1 MNDKLLSNGL
11 STPTQMEKMERAL
24 HETVNVIKN
33 KDYYYLRKSKNPIKI
48 PPVKTIA
55 VMTSGG
61 DSPGMNAT
69 IRAVVLTAAANNIKV
84 VGIRYGFMGLVYGDF
99 IDLITQNVND
109 IIQCGGTK
117 LHTAHCPNF
126 TDDELLNR
134 TIERLKAY
142 GINAL
147 IVIGGGN
154 FLNGVLAFANHG
166 FPCIAIPAT
175 IENDIACTEY
185 SIGHDTATNTVIE
198 MIDRLRD
205 TSESH
210 DRCTVVQVM
219 GRHAGH
225 LALNAGVACGATSIL
240 IPEVEY
246 DFQRDVIDRIKK
258 TQLTGKMHF
267 IIVVAECIG
276 SVEKMAGKIESET
289 GIESRATILGHIQ
302 RGGSPT
308 AKDRVIASYMG
319 NEAVHLLLQGQ
330 CNRVIV
336 MQENHI
342 MDFDIEKALECE
354 NAFDENRYWRAME
367 MSL

>member
-1 MNDKLLSNGL
+1 MNDRVLSNGRL
-11 STPTQMEKMERAL
+11 TQNQVEKMEKSL
-24 HETVNVIKN
+24 HETVSAIKN

-99 IDLITQNVND
+99 INLTTQNVDD
-109 IIQCGGTK
+109 IIRCGGTR
-117 LHTAHCPNF
+117 LHTAHCPDF
-126 TDDELLNR
+126 QDDDMINR
-134 TIERLKAY
+134 TIERLKEY
-142 GINAL
+142 EIDSL

-154 FLNGVLAFANHG
+154 FLNGTLAFANHG
-166 FPCIAIPAT
+166 LPCIAIPAT

-185 SIGHDTATNTVIE
+185 TIGHDTATNTVIE
-198 MIDRLRD
+198 MIDRLCD

-210 DRCTVVQVM
+210 DRCTVVQVV
-219 GRHAGH
+219 GRKAGYI
-225 LALNAGVACGATSIL
+225 ALNAGVACGATSIL
-240 IPEVEY
+240 IPEIEY
-246 DFQRDVIDRIKK
+246 DFQRDVINKIWK
-258 TQLTGKMHF
+258 TQLAGKMHS
-267 IIVVAECIG
+267 IIVVAECMG

-308 AKDRVIASYMG
+308 VKDRVIASCMG
-319 NEAVHLLLQGQ
+319 NEAVRLLLQGK

-336 MQENHI
+336 MQENNI

-354 NAFDENRYWRAME
+354 KVFDKDLYWRAIE
-367 MSL
+367 MSV